1 MFKRITL
8 ILVILLFSSCVGSK
22 KIVEEATIKK
32 QTEKKEVKK
41 DSSNVVEKNGAI
53 QDKVITPVASTGNDA
68 TDKKI
73 DEILSKLNTTKKS
86 GSNSYRQ
93 YYDIETRQ
101 LITDFL
107 VAQTLN
113 QKTVT
118 NNESTSET
126 TLEEQINSYV
136 YKRITTMPWYL
147 WVLIYFLLFDTKVAA
162 LLSNFIPALK
172 GATSI
177 LAIFK
182 RK

>member
-8 ILVILLFSSCVGSK
+8 VLVILFFSSCVGSK
-22 KIVEEATIKK
+22 KIVEESTIKK

-41 DSSNVVEKNGAI
+41 DSSNVIEKNGAI
-53 QDKVITPVASTGNDA
+53 QDKVITPVASTGNDE

-93 YYDIETRQ
+93 YYDTETRQ

-107 VAQTLN
+107 VAQTQN

-147 WVLIYFLLFDTKVAA
+147 WVVIYFLLLDTKVVS
-162 LLSNFIPALK
+162 LLANFIPGLK

>member
-8 ILVILLFSSCVGSK
+8 VLVVLLFTSCLGSK
-22 KIVEEATIKK
+22 KIAENSTIKK
-32 QTEKKEVKK
+32 QTEIKEVKK
-41 DSSNVVEKNGAI
+41 DSSNVIEKNGAI
-53 QDKVITPVASTGNDA
+53 QDKVITPVASTGNEE

-93 YYDIETRQ
+93 YYDTETRQ

-107 VAQTLN
+107 VAQTLS

-147 WVLIYFLLFDTKVAA
+147 WLLIYFLLLDTKVVAILA
-162 LLSNFIPALK
+162 NFIPGLK

-177 LAIFK
+177 LALFK